1 MAARKISDAVQF
13 IFRVLLRR
21 STLATRTFF
30 PGLRFVARHDLRL
43 PCLIRNITI
52 RDIPYRLPKTC
63 IVSRHKGFLDHYQEL
78 IGTWTRKLRNRQ
90 QAEDLAHDAFVR
102 VLESDQI
109 GVEQPRAYLHQT
121 ARNIAVD
128 GYRREDRR
136 QSIEHD
142 MLDGLA
148 DCNGDPEAFMHA
160 LELADSVERAL
171 AQLPLNCRRVFIWQK
186 LEGLTQAEIAE
197 RMGLTKNMVEKY
209 MIRTLRHLREHL
221 DVSTR

>member
-1 MAARKISDAVQF
+1 M
-13 IFRVLLRR
+13 
-21 STLATRTFF
+21 
-30 PGLRFVARHDLRL
+30 
-43 PCLIRNITI
+43 
-52 RDIPYRLPKTC
+52 
-63 IVSRHKGFLDHYQEL
+63 SRPKGFLDHYHEL

-102 VLESDQI
+102 VLESAQ
-109 GVEQPRAYLHQT
+109 GEVEQPRAYLHQT

-128 GYRREDRR
+128 GFRREDRR
-136 QSIEHD
+136 QSLELQALELSPSID
-142 MLDGLA
+142 D
-148 DCNGDPEAFMHA
+148 DPEAYMNA
-160 LELADSVERAL
+160 LQLADSVERAL
-171 AQLPLNCRRVFIWQK
+171 AELPLNCRRVFIWQK

>member
-1 MAARKISDAVQF
+1 M
-13 IFRVLLRR
+13 
-21 STLATRTFF
+21 
-30 PGLRFVARHDLRL
+30 
-43 PCLIRNITI
+43 
-52 RDIPYRLPKTC
+52 
-63 IVSRHKGFLDHYQEL
+63 SRHKGFLDHYHEL
-78 IGTWTRKLRNRQ
+78 IGTWTRKLRSRQ

-102 VLESDQI
+102 VLENPALP
-109 GVEQPRAYLHQT
+109 VEKPRAYLHQT

-136 QSIEHD
+136 QALEQEG
-142 MLDGLA
+142 LDLSPTPG
-148 DCNGDPEAFMHA
+148 DDPEAYVHA

-171 AQLPLNCRRVFIWQK
+171 AELPLNCRKVFIWQK

>member
-1 MAARKISDAVQF
+1 M
-13 IFRVLLRR
+13 
-21 STLATRTFF
+21 
-30 PGLRFVARHDLRL
+30 
-43 PCLIRNITI
+43 
-52 RDIPYRLPKTC
+52 
-63 IVSRHKGFLDHYQEL
+63 SRHKGFLDHYHEL
-78 IGTWTRKLRNRQ
+78 IGTWTRKLRSRQ

-102 VLESDQI
+102 VLENPALP
-109 GVEQPRAYLHQT
+109 VEQPRAYLHQT

-136 QSIEHD
+136 QALEQEG
-142 MLDGLA
+142 LDLSPTPG
-148 DCNGDPEAFMHA
+148 DDPEAYVHA

-171 AQLPLNCRRVFIWQK
+171 AELPLNCRKVFIWQK

>member
-1 MAARKISDAVQF
+1 M
-13 IFRVLLRR
+13 
-21 STLATRTFF
+21 
-30 PGLRFVARHDLRL
+30 
-43 PCLIRNITI
+43 
-52 RDIPYRLPKTC
+52 
-63 IVSRHKGFLDHYQEL
+63 SRHKGFLDHYHEL
-78 IGTWTRKLRNRQ
+78 IGTWTRKLRSRQ

-102 VLESDQI
+102 VLENDAQP
-109 GVEQPRAYLHQT
+109 VEQPRAYLHQT

-136 QSIEHD
+136 QALEQEG
-142 MLDGLA
+142 LDLSPAVG
-148 DCNGDPEAFMHA
+148 DDPEAYVNA

-171 AQLPLNCRRVFIWQK
+171 AQLPLNCRKVFIWQK